1 MEERNNRKNERK
13 IEGRKMVDLLSP
25 YSDFSVYECHHL
37 CFLHGSI
44 PFWASS
50 ISDSPEGQ
58 PTDIYI
64 SKTCAWLPEP
74 GMLKTPRLAF
84 SRLPTLAA
92 LPPVLRKGSRQVRTD
107 P

>member
-1 MEERNNRKNERK
+1 
-13 IEGRKMVDLLSP
+13 MVDLLSP
-25 YSDFSVYECHHL
+25 FSDFSVYEC
-37 CFLHGSI
+37 HGSI

-64 SKTCAWLPEP
+64 SKTTAWLPEL

-92 LPPVLRKGSRQVRTD
+92 LPLALRKGSRQVGPHRFLGVSKGEEMIPPADRTR
-107 P
+107 